1 MKGGEGMQRLIFQF
15 GAVTTHG
22 KAKSNG
28 NTWFKHTID
37 MTPGQS
43 GSPIYYKTDKG
54 GFVVGINT
62 GEIGNQYNFAIRF
75 TRAVHDWCVNT

>member
-1 MKGGEGMQRLIFQF
+1 MQRLIFQF

-54 GFVVGINT
+54 GL
-62 GEIGNQYNFAIRF
+62 
-75 TRAVHDWCVNT
+75 W